1 MQICTVRPTI
11 NASLVY
17 LMTTQLAESFQIFR
31 SFSTEA
37 MDLHDVL
44 VPILQMLIES
54 YSTRTVFVVRCL
66 LGLKWSIPRFIF
78 LSRPDQGFDNDQARR
93 QLH

>member
-17 LMTTQLAESFQIFR
+17 LMTTQLAESCQFFR
-31 SFSTEA
+31 YFNTEA
-37 MDLHDVL
+37 MDLND

-54 YSTRTVFVVRCL
+54 YSTRMVFVVRGF
-66 LGLKWSIPRFIF
+66 LGLKWSIPRFNSF
-78 LSRPDQGFDNDQARR
+78 QA
-93 QLH
+93 